1 LKWEGIW
8 KEKSEIILEDID
20 ILELDKKEY
29 FLEKVFFE
37 YFNNKNLDKK
47 YWNKK
52 DIKTLIEFVKW
63 WNNWLRKKIIS
74 QINNYIYYTKSDKEF
89 LKWENLEKLFFSW
102 DNDDSLE
109 KIDFFW
115 NENFLDFY
123 DKNKTE
129 KIYICLENIVTE
141 RNKKIIFQPLY
152 FIEVEIEEDSKEHFF
167 TISISESNVSFNFF
181 VEHYSKKLFKLQNKQ
196 EKDEWFQLEKD
207 IDWLSIFKSKID
219 LYKSNIIKDFDQK
232 NIKNNPYLISAN
244 DIWFIKWLLKE
255 YQELIDKKD
264 LSNISNTWLWII
276 FNESK
281 FEKNNIDNLTRFTLL
296 NNEQEKAV
304 KQSLENKLSVIVWP
318 PWTWKSQVVVNIMLN
333 AYINNKTVL
342 FASKNNTAVDTVLKK
357 VSELNLSYYP
367 FLRLWSKK
375 SQEEWYPKIKNS
387 LLQDTKTHYIDFKDL
402 TRLQELIYNLEE
414 NIKDVENTYLKYFE
428 SYEKLELILNDYE
441 E

>member
-1 LKWEGIW
+1 
-8 KEKSEIILEDID
+8 
-20 ILELDKKEY
+20 
-29 FLEKVFFE
+29 
-37 YFNNKNLDKK
+37 
-47 YWNKK
+47 
-52 DIKTLIEFVKW
+52 
-63 WNNWLRKKIIS
+63 
-74 QINNYIYYTKSDKEF
+74 
-89 LKWENLEKLFFSW
+89 
-102 DNDDSLE
+102 
-109 KIDFFW
+109 
-115 NENFLDFY
+115 
-123 DKNKTE
+123 
-129 KIYICLENIVTE
+129 
-141 RNKKIIFQPLY
+141 
-152 FIEVEIEEDSKEHFF
+152 VEIEEDSKEHFF